1 MEIWI
6 RYCTV
11 STGVFLCHILGFYLM
26 SINKF
31 MASLGTYIERIH
43 FQVNMQGVLGQSTVF
58 CVVQYNA
65 KKKMKILYYYNH

>member
-1 MEIWI
+1 
-6 RYCTV
+6 
-11 STGVFLCHILGFYLM
+11 
-26 SINKF
+26 

-65 KKKMKILYYYNH
+65 EKKMKILYYYNH